1 MNVTLIFFLLLFSQL
16 GWSQTTKKTTDLPA
30 VKHNEIKAKNEK
42 IALNKESLLKS
53 CREKITVTYNIHP
66 MVGICTAMSCD
77 GFEGSC
83 CNTCS
88 GGAWGIVGTFIPA
101 KGKILPLC
109 KPDGCGKFSSPSC
122 KTVSAS
128 GMLQNCDS
136 DFSLSFEV
144 QVIN

>member
-1 MNVTLIFFLLLFSQL
+1 MNLTLIFILLLVSHL
-16 GWSQTTKKTTDLPA
+16 GWSQTTQKTTNLFA
-30 VKHNEIKAKNEK
+30 VKNNEIKAKNEK
-42 IALNKESLLKS
+42 IALNKEALRKS

-66 MVGICTAMSCD
+66 IAGSCTDMDC
-77 GFEGSC
+77 GGSC
-83 CNTCS
+83 CNRCGVGS
-88 GGAWGIVGTFIPA
+88 WYILGTFIHA
-101 KGKILPLC
+101 TGKSLPLC

-128 GMLQNCDS
+128 GVLKNCDS